1 MIGTKWIAPIQDKV
15 RRTSVPV
22 FLAGI
27 SGVIRVDH
35 EVDIW
40 IKQLNTA
47 LTVYVLEGELCPV
60 LSEGRLCIDMGF
72 DTRWPAFSTNPV
84 LRRPDG
90 VEQALVVEYYTP
102 NLETGGN
109 IKAGFAGAARA
120 YYRPADADETWAAPA
135 QDTSDEH
142 TRLPA
147 TPGVAIAKAK
157 PKAKAKQNTVTDTGG
172 GMELLMEEPAAV
184 GPTDPA
190 TVADTTGDDS
200 IPPPPPTPPPA
211 YVEITEDDLC
221 EHERPQ
227 ATVMTKR
234 KGEVNTLRHL
244 MTHSVFN
251 PYCEAC
257 VLANQNRKANRR
269 RQQTDIV
276 KPKKFGTWTLDH
288 FHGKDKKLT
297 QGITGTKSGLVVYD
311 LGTEF
316 GYMYAL
322 TDKGA
327 ENATDA
333 LVHFKGRDKCVSAYS
348 DASGEI
354 KAAIKAVG
362 SRQIPH
368 ERSIPG
374 VPATNGLAEAM
385 VKRTIRGIR
394 VAIERAGFPRS
405 YYDYA
410 GRHHWTARNI
420 ETGADGKTPWE
431 RRFGDPFT
439 GLTVPFGAEV
449 NYVPSDISPNPT
461 QKLDQ
466 NTKPGVFL
474 GYDLEVGH
482 KWKGVYIVAALTE
495 FINKDLRRDARAKD
509 SKVRVEK
516 VRIVRMPPYI
526 KFPLKSQYEKANR
539 SLTSLIR
546 AKEVF
551 DHDKADVR
559 TPSGGNDIDT
569 SEGEVDGGRPRNQC
583 DSDSDEN
590 DEDAELIQKECQ
602 RIEELY
608 GSISAEDE
616 RAIHLAQQQEQIDP
630 QSELW
635 LELADNRVST
645 PGAVSSTG
653 GVAPRESNTNAEE
666 VEMAHP
672 RRIAAKP
679 STQHQE
685 GGSK

>member
-1 MIGTKWIAPIQDKV
+1 MRNTWNAYTHFGAVPGRSEVTVTRTAEVTPDETSACDVVIRALAKEAKLYDQISTSLEQTTLLGLRAQSADLNFDKWLLDSGACHHMIGTKWIAPIQDKV
-15 RRTSVPV
+15 RRTNSPV

-60 LSEGRLCIDMGF
+60 LSEGRLYIDMGF
-72 DTRWPAFSTNPV
+72 DIRWPAFSTNPV

-120 YYRPADADETWAAPA
+120 YYRPADTDETWAAPA

-269 RQQTDIV
+269 RQQTNII
-276 KPKKFGTWTLDH
+276 KPKKFGTWTMDH
-288 FHGKDKKLT
+288 FHGRDKKLT

-311 LGTEF
+311 LGTDF

-322 TDKGA
+322 T
-327 ENATDA
+327 
-333 LVHFKGRDKCVSAYS
+333 
-348 DASGEI
+348 
-354 KAAIKAVG
+354 
-362 SRQIPH
+362 
-368 ERSIPG
+368 
-374 VPATNGLAEAM
+374 
-385 VKRTIRGIR
+385 
-394 VAIERAGFPRS
+394 
-405 YYDYA
+405 
-410 GRHHWTARNI
+410 
-420 ETGADGKTPWE
+420 
-431 RRFGDPFT
+431 
-439 GLTVPFGAEV
+439 
-449 NYVPSDISPNPT
+449 
-461 QKLDQ
+461 
-466 NTKPGVFL
+466 
-474 GYDLEVGH
+474 
-482 KWKGVYIVAALTE
+482 
-495 FINKDLRRDARAKD
+495 
-509 SKVRVEK
+509 
-516 VRIVRMPPYI
+516 
-526 KFPLKSQYEKANR
+526 
-539 SLTSLIR
+539 
-546 AKEVF
+546 
-551 DHDKADVR
+551 
-559 TPSGGNDIDT
+559 
-569 SEGEVDGGRPRNQC
+569 
-583 DSDSDEN
+583 
-590 DEDAELIQKECQ
+590 
-602 RIEELY
+602 
-608 GSISAEDE
+608 
-616 RAIHLAQQQEQIDP
+616 
-630 QSELW
+630 
-635 LELADNRVST
+635 
-645 PGAVSSTG
+645 
-653 GVAPRESNTNAEE
+653 
-666 VEMAHP
+666 
-672 RRIAAKP
+672 
-679 STQHQE
+679 
-685 GGSK
+685 